1 MSWKKISTYFP
12 HQPPTFLRELFKN
25 SDLPWSP
32 LSGLKENINH
42 FFKDLNQAGDLKGD
56 RKIILKSDGTLNE
69 GSYYIKSTQV
79 LAQNFVD
86 PELNVFIGKGTIVEA
101 GSTIKDNSIIEES
114 CEIRQGAYIR
124 GCVFVGAHSVVGHTT
139 EIKNSIFVQH
149 VEAGHF
155 AYIGD
160 SIIGSYSNLGA
171 GTKISNLQFRTLKD
185 KVEEN
190 FPEIPLVV
198 EGKLFRTGIAKFGA
212 IIGDGGETGCN
223 SVLSP
228 FVLLGPE
235 CWIVPNLCVTKGI
248 YPRKSIL
255 KSTEDCRSKKL

>member
-1 MSWKKISTYFP
+1 M
-12 HQPPTFLRELFKN
+12 
-25 SDLPWSP
+25 
-32 LSGLKENINH
+32 
-42 FFKDLNQAGDLKGD
+42 
-56 RKIILKSDGTLNE
+56 
-69 GSYYIKSTQV
+69 
-79 LAQNFVD
+79 
-86 PELNVFIGKGTIVEA
+86 
-101 GSTIKDNSIIEES
+101 
-114 CEIRQGAYIR
+114 
-124 GCVFVGAHSVVGHTT
+124 VGHTT
-139 EIKNSIFVQH
+139 EIKNSVFIQH

-160 SIIGSYSNLGA
+160 SIIGSYCNLGA

-185 KVEEN
+185 KKEEN

-198 EGKLFRTGIAKFGA
+198 EGKRFKTGMSKFGA

-248 YPRKSIL
+248 YPKKSL
-255 KSTEDCRSKKL
+255 LTSTEQCRSKKL